1 MRAPP
6 QPGEDIPSHKLKV
19 VGLPMNCTEDALL
32 EWLGEHAQNVNQ
44 NYDNAKEGYKRGIAI
59 YKGAD
64 GWLTGQGA
72 IKFLSKPAC
81 LKAMAA
87 LDRRRMGSRV
97 IYLDYVFEKAIPPRG
112 RLMLVNVDPKT
123 TSKDLQKWLRGW
135 HLASEEDNQ
144 DPELLQDH
152 EGFNTG
158 EAILTFEDVES
169 MDNCLSKFDW
179 SQQLHGMTVGC
190 YPTPPLKY
198 VYFT

>member
-1 MRAPP
+1 
-6 QPGEDIPSHKLKV
+6 
-19 VGLPMNCTEDALL
+19 
-32 EWLGEHAQNVNQ
+32 
-44 NYDNAKEGYKRGIAI
+44 
-59 YKGAD
+59 
-64 GWLTGQGA
+64 
-72 IKFLSKPAC
+72 
-81 LKAMAA
+81 
-87 LDRRRMGSRV
+87 
-97 IYLDYVFEKAIPPRG
+97 
-112 RLMLVNVDPKT
+112 MLVNVDPKT

-135 HLASEEDNQ
+135 HLASEEDHQ

-198 VYFT
+198 VQFT